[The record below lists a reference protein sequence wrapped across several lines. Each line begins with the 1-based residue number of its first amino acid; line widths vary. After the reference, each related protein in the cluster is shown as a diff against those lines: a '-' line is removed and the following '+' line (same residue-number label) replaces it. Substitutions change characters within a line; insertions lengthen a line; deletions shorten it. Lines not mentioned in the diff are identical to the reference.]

1 MAQQVYGCKRKRL
14 LKVAGDLARLLF
26 LRRQRQVRPS
36 RQQRP
41 GTRAPMTSPNKP
53 SRHSSTAP
61 EAACILQNQRMVQHT
76 SINSVPT
83 ASAVIPALRR
93 ASAATGVDFNFLLEQ
108 ARTESSLNPK
118 AQASTSSA
126 RGLFQFI
133 DSTWLD
139 VIDKH
144 GAKHGLDAAAASISR
159 DSKGRP
165 LVNDA
170 AQRAA
175 ILKLRDDP
183 YISGLMAGELA
194 QDNAAKLQQELG
206 RAAKPAELYMAHFLG
221 AGGAASFL
229 SGMEENPDIEA
240 SYIVPAA
247 ARANQAVFYKSGKA
261 LSLDEVYARFEG
273 KFDASPDVLAARTAP
288 VADAV
293 TPAARA
299 PLNAATLAAQAAI
312 FAAQQTLQ
320 LGAETAAPATSMQE
334 MMAASDSGLKTFALA
349 STAAGI
355 PVRPTPYG
363 VTPFS
368 PTTRLTAN
376 AAATLMALQVLQSMS
391 LPGEEDAPAEQLW
404 RA

>member
-1 MAQQVYGCKRKRL
+1 M
-14 LKVAGDLARLLF
+14 LA
-26 LRRQRQVRPS
+26 
-36 RQQRP
+36 
-41 GTRAPMTSPNKP
+41 
-53 SRHSSTAP
+53 
-61 EAACILQNQRMVQHT
+61 AARILQNPGMVQHT

-133 DSTWLD
+133 DSTWLE
-139 VIDKH
+139 VVDKH
-144 GAKHGLDAAAASISR
+144 GSKHGLDAAAASISR

-165 LVNDA
+165 VVNDP

-206 RAAKPAELYMAHFLG
+206 REAKPAELYMAHFLG
-221 AGGAASFL
+221 AGGAATFL
-229 SGMEENPDIEA
+229 SGLEENPDIEA

-247 ARANQAVFYKSGKA
+247 ARANQAVFYKAGKA

-273 KFDASPDVLAARTAP
+273 KFEQAPQALAARP
-288 VADAV
+288 VPAADAV
-293 TPAARA
+293 AAAARA

-320 LGAETAAPATSMQE
+320 LGADATAPHNPGALLTSASDIARSIGATASRGATTPTPGSFMPFAPDTRYTTAAS
-334 MMAASDSGLKTFALA
+334 S
-349 STAAGI
+349 
-355 PVRPTPYG
+355 
-363 VTPFS
+363 
-368 PTTRLTAN
+368 N
-376 AAATLMALQVLQSMS
+376 AAATLMALQVLQSMA